1 MRKCLYLAKPAG
13 SWFGGS
19 TLSCEVFERM
29 DADYKRFCKALGAHI
44 KELRKARG
52 ISNWDLRATHG
63 VNDAQWRRYERGGGL
78 TIELLLK
85 VAAILGVSA
94 GELLDGAREPASAEV
109 MDVQAGQQTNVA
121 KKAVAKQAARKS

>member
-1 MRKCLYLAKPAG
+1 MRKCLYLTEPAG

-19 TLSCEVFERM
+19 TLSCEDFERM
-29 DADYKRFCKALGAHI
+29 DVDYKGFCKALGAHI

-52 ISNWDLRATHG
+52 ISNQDLRMIHN
-63 VNDAQWRRYERGGGL
+63 VNDGQWRRYERGGGL

-85 VAAILGVSA
+85 VSAILGVSA

-109 MDVQAGQQTNVA
+109 LPVQAGQQTNTV
-121 KKAVAKQAARKS
+121 KKAVAKRAARKS